1 MTMIGQEKPSLEDL
15 VHYGVLGMKWGK
27 HRAKASAAD
36 IHAARQRQ
44 SERRQAHRTASRE
57 FQTAVKSK
65 TMDYAGD
72 VAKLEKVQATSDA
85 IFDNSDRAIALRL
98 TRGEKALSVLLTG
111 PVGLVVIGATSAAS
125 RRQEQRTDKWA
136 KQP

>member
-1 MTMIGQEKPSLEDL
+1 
-15 VHYGVLGMKWGK
+15 
-27 HRAKASAAD
+27 
-36 IHAARQRQ
+36 
-44 SERRQAHRTASRE
+44 
-57 FQTAVKSK
+57 
-65 TMDYAGD
+65 MDYAGD